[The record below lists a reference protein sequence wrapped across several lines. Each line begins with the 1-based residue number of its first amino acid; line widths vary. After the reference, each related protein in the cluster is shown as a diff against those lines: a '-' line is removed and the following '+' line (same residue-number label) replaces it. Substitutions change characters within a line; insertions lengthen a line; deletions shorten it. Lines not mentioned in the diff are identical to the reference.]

1 MASEIPGLG
10 MFLLPDYI
18 VTVWFPG
25 EEIGQKLRV
34 ERVAR
39 GVLVG
44 EPIRTS
50 QTPADPGPQYI
61 GTGQT
66 TYIVCRNIAQ
76 FECHGTT
83 ESLDYVPTDGEA
95 TEDGSR
101 GSG

>member
-1 MASEIPGLG
+1 MASENPDLTT
-10 MFLLPDYI
+10 FLLPGDI

-25 EEIGQKLRV
+25 KETGQKLRV
-34 ERVAR
+34 ERIER

-44 EPIRTS
+44 EPIRRS
-50 QTPADPGPQYI
+50 QTPADPEPQYI

-101 GSG
+101 GSE